1 MPKIEDNNAFLMAMG
16 DGSRI
21 EIHAKAADKD
31 SWTQISETAEAET
44 NTLTLAENT
53 GWQVGDK
60 IAIAASG
67 FDMDEAEEHTIIAV
81 SADGKTITLE
91 DDLEHDHFGEIK
103 TYDNGQA
110 GVDYQEWDIDMRA
123 EVALLSRNVT
133 IQGDA
138 DSEQDGYGGHTMVMA
153 GADMHIDGA
162 EFTNMGQES
171 IVGRYALHWHV
182 NGDVSGQYVTNSSIH
197 HTFNKGMT
205 VHGTQNTWIENN
217 AIYDT
222 IGHSYYL
229 EDGAEFGNVLMGN
242 LGMNTRKAD
251 SLAEAAIGS
260 DFTAVS
266 TYWITN
272 PNNHLIDNHAS
283 GSEEAGFW
291 ILGQSGVD
299 GESEALF
306 PNYVPAEQNPGIWD
320 GNSSH
325 SNDRDAFFIGREF
338 HEDGPNKGEVIN
350 GDPKITEPFAVDDF
364 TAYKN
369 GGFGLWIRNANGDW
383 TDVKLADNRIGAQ
396 FWGNN
401 TVSDSLV
408 VGESGIDNDSISDVY
423 HGWVLYDRSVHFED
437 VHFEGFDGVDTGAIA
452 QGVGRG
458 KTTTN
463 SFEGLTFGDDT
474 PEDNYFKGFKYNNRE
489 GEGLVDGGG
498 AIVGAI
504 HDQDGSLTGQAG
516 AIITPGI
523 VDVSSGLVNIVKA
536 ANGLPDDVSGFNY
549 TDGAIYNETQ
559 NMWLHSADSVIGKMV
574 AFTGSN
580 KNQRPEYT
588 VERSDNG
595 AKILFQNDAQ
605 GAAKGGDLNVDA
617 GGDVTY
623 TFEFTR
629 ALPDEFDVDVRFL
642 PEGASVNYV
651 FKDMPNRVEVS
662 GATQVQTAAQMAS
675 ATETVWMRDGND
687 ILVKTYA
694 DRFFESAASRGATGD
709 PAEAAFSDP
718 FRLLISNDAKG
729 LNTGE
734 FRPEPAPANYIET
747 ADLTPLP
754 DRADS
759 TSDTVEISD
768 GDPRWSNANAWGGG
782 TPGAGDIVIINE
794 GQRMVLDADATVQGI
809 IVNGGELV
817 VEDEQDL
824 ALSSDWILVINGGLF
839 QVGTEGDPFE
849 HDFVLT
855 LEGDDK
861 GNDIDVAALM
871 SSDADDIVRATGEV
885 MPETEDPVPEEPE
898 TEEPETEEPLPEE
911 LETEEPVPEEPE
923 TEGPETEE
931 PETGEVRAVFRVVD
945 TQDDTVNDA
954 GIADGATLDAA
965 NLGIVV
971 EPDMLVGSAVFYLDG
986 EKVKTENVAPYALF
1000 GDKNS
1005 DFNPGDL
1012 EEGEYILEV
1021 IFYENSG
1028 GKGDLLGSDVISFE
1042 IAETTGDPTPNDDT
1056 DTPDIPPPLTD
1067 LPNEEDTMDTNTSP
1081 NGTAD
1086 IDPNGL
1092 AAWADQILF
1101 HFDGNNNDIDDIA
1114 AIPVATVLAA
1124 SAGITDKITFF
1135 HGNNITED
1143 NNNSRLPKLDNAA
1156 EYAESFG
1163 IRTVDYQDNIDAATA
1178 QVVEML
1184 TSGQNVL
1191 AIEGGPMEAIY
1202 RALEQTPEQFHDNIK
1217 LLSHSG
1223 WNENRSEIERPGV
1236 TEARTWDDIADDFP
1250 GVDQVDI
1257 ASQNNGVNNNDG
1269 FYNRNW
1275 DDLDDATDDLLIDL
1289 RDMMLEAGD
1298 KRNDPSD
1305 AGMLFYALT
1314 GIEEGTAQ
1322 EAIAYITGS
1331 GILDDTTGEP
1341 EPNQDPITVADAVT
1355 VDVDGSVLLDVLAN
1369 DVDPE
1374 GGALILTDA
1383 FFEGEPGVTLSVED
1397 NQVRIT
1403 PDRTASDENREL
1415 EFFYTVAD
1423 QDGGTGFERV
1433 ALTITNDNVDPIPNL
1448 VAAINAGGDAFT
1460 SSNGIEYAADA
1471 LTRGREREIDA
1482 DIARTDE
1489 DGLYTT
1495 ARMKND
1501 NFTYEIDTGNGT
1513 FDLELN
1519 FAHMNGG
1526 KKDTTG
1532 ERLVDVFVEDEL
1544 VFDNLDVESEAGK
1557 RAAFDLVGEVE
1568 VTDGALTINIQSD
1581 GEKAVG
1587 LNGLSVW
1594 GSSGDLDGTFI
1605 AGSITD
1611 DLMLA

>member
-1 MPKIEDNNAFLMAMG
+1 MMPTITNNNAFLMAMG

-21 EIHAKAADKD
+21 EIHAKSADKD
-31 SWTQISETAEAET
+31 SWTQISETAEATT
-44 NTLTLAENT
+44 NTLTLAEDT

-67 FDMDEAEEHTIIAV
+67 FDMDEAEEHEIVAV
-81 SADGKTITLE
+81 SADGKTVTLL
-91 DDLEHDHFGEIK
+91 DDLEHDHFGQIK
-103 TYDNGQA
+103 TYDNGLTGA
-110 GVDYQEWDIDMRA
+110 DYQEWDVDMRA

-133 IQGDA
+133 IQGDEDSA
-138 DSEQDGYGGHTMVMA
+138 DDGYGGHTMVMN

-162 EFTNMGQES
+162 EFTNMGQEG
-171 IVGRYALHWHV
+171 ILGRYALHWHV
-182 NGDVSGQYVTNSSIH
+182 NGDVSGQFVTNSSIH

-222 IGHSYYL
+222 VGHSYYF
-229 EDGAEFGNVLMGN
+229 EDGAEFGNVLLNN

-251 SLAEAAIGS
+251 SLAEAAIGT

-266 TYWITN
+266 TFWITN
-272 PNNHLIDNHAS
+272 PDNHLVDNHAA

-306 PNYVPAEQNPGIWD
+306 PDYVPAEQKPGIWN
-320 GNSSH
+320 GNLTH

-338 HEDGPNKGEVIN
+338 HESGPNKGEVIS
-350 GDPKITEPFAVDDF
+350 GDPSITEPFAVDDF

-369 GGFGLWIRNANGDW
+369 GGFGLWIRNADGDW

-408 VGESGIDNDSISDVY
+408 VGESGIDDDSIADVY

-437 VHFEGFDGVDTGAIA
+437 VHFEGFDGIDTAAIA

-474 PEDNYFKGFKYNNRE
+474 PEDNYFKGFKYNNDI

-498 AIVGAI
+498 AIVGAL
-504 HDQDGSLTGQAG
+504 HDEDGSITGQAG

-523 VDVSSGLVNIVKA
+523 VDVSNGLVNVITA
-536 ANGLPDDVSGFNY
+536 ANGLPNNVSGFNA
-549 TDGAIYNETQ
+549 TDGAVYSEDQ
-559 NMWLHSADSVIGKMV
+559 NMWVHSEGSVIGKMV

-580 KNQRPEYT
+580 KNARPEYT

-605 GAAKGGDLNVDA
+605 GAARGADLNVDA

-623 TFEFTR
+623 TFDFTT

-651 FKDMPNRVEVS
+651 FKDMPSNADVS
-662 GATQVQTAAQMAS
+662 GAIQVQTAAQMAV
-675 ATETVWMRDGND
+675 ATETVWMRDGAD

-694 DRFFESAASRGATGD
+694 DRFYESGASRGADGS
-709 PAEAAFSDP
+709 ASEAVFSDP
-718 FRLLISNDAKG
+718 FRLLLSNDADE
-729 LNTGE
+729 LNRGQIQAQ
-734 FRPEPAPANYIET
+734 PAPTNFVEAP
-747 ADLTPLP
+747 DPTPVP
-754 DRADS
+754 ERAAS
-759 TSDTVEISD
+759 TSDTVEISA
-768 GDPRWSNANAWGGG
+768 GDPRWSEAGAWDGR
-782 TPGAGDIVIINE
+782 TPGVGDIVIIGE
-794 GQRMVLDADATVQGI
+794 GQRMVLDADANVQGI

-839 QVGTEGDPFE
+839 QVGTEDDPFE
-849 HDFVLT
+849 HDFDLT

-861 GNDIDVAALM
+861 GNDVDVAAIM
-871 SSDADDIVRATGEV
+871 ASNADNIVRATGE
-885 MPETEDPVPEEPE
+885 TTPE
-898 TEEPETEEPLPEE
+898 TEEPEVEEPEV
-911 LETEEPVPEEPE
+911 EEPEVEEPEVKEPEVEEPE
-923 TEGPETEE
+923 TD
-931 PETGEVRAVFRVVD
+931 EVSAVFRVVN
-945 TQDDTVNDA
+945 TLNDA
-954 GIADGATLDAA
+954 IDGSAFVDGATLSAE
-965 NLGIVV
+965 NLGIVAQ
-971 EPDMLVGSAVFYLDG
+971 PNMPVGSAVFYLDG
-986 EKVKTENVAPYALF
+986 EKVQTESVAPYALF
-1000 GDKNS
+1000 GDARG
-1005 DFNPGDL
+1005 DFNAGDL
-1012 EEGEYILEV
+1012 AAGDYALEV

-1028 GKGDLLGSDVISFE
+1028 GRGDVLGSEVINFSVTDGV
-1042 IAETTGDPTPNDDT
+1042 A
-1056 DTPDIPPPLTD
+1056 DTPPDTGPDMPADEPPLTE
-1067 LPNEEDTMDTNTSP
+1067 PPTEDNNMNSNAIP
-1081 NGTAD
+1081 SGNAA
-1086 IDPNGL
+1086 IDPDGL
-1092 AAWADQILF
+1092 VAWADQILF
-1101 HFDGNNNDIDDIA
+1101 HFDGNNNDIDDVA
-1114 AIPVATVLAA
+1114 AIPVASVLAA
-1124 SAGITDKITFF
+1124 SAGIANKITFF
-1135 HGNNITED
+1135 HGNSLTEP
-1143 NNNSRLPKLDNAA
+1143 NNSSRLPLLDNAA
-1156 EYAESFG
+1156 DFAESLG
-1163 IRTVDYQDNIDAATA
+1163 IDTVDYQDNINAATA
-1178 QVVEML
+1178 QVIEML

-1223 WNENRSEIERPGV
+1223 WNENRSETTRPGV
-1236 TEARTWDDIADDFP
+1236 NEARTWDDIADDFP
-1250 GVDQVDI
+1250 GVELVEI
-1257 ASQNNGVNNNDG
+1257 AGQNNGVNNNLG
-1269 FYNRNW
+1269 FNNRNW
-1275 DDLDDATDDLLIDL
+1275 ADLDNATDDLLIEL
-1289 RDMMLEAGD
+1289 RALMEDAGA
-1298 KRNDPSD
+1298 KVNDPSD

-1314 GIEEGTAQ
+1314 GIEEGTPQ
-1322 EAIAYITGS
+1322 DAIAYIEAS
-1331 GILDDTTGEP
+1331 GILDDTP
-1341 EPNQDPITVADAVT
+1341 APNQDPITMTDAVT

-1374 GGALILTDA
+1374 GGTLTLTDA
-1383 FFEGEPGVTLSVED
+1383 FFEGEPGVNLAVEN

-1403 PDRTASDENREL
+1403 PDRATSDENRTL

-1423 QDGGTGFERV
+1423 EDGGTGFERAEV
-1433 ALTITNDNVDPIPNL
+1433 TITNNDDGDPTPNL
-1448 VAAINAGGDAFT
+1448 IAAINAGGGEYT
-1460 SSNGIEYAADA
+1460 SANGITYAADT
-1471 LTRGREREIDA
+1471 LTKGRERVVEDDFAGTEDDA
-1482 DIARTDE
+1482 
-1489 DGLYTT
+1489 LYGS
-1495 ARMKND
+1495 ARMKN
-1501 NFTYEIDTGNGT
+1501 NAFTYEIDTGNGT

-1526 KKDTTG
+1526 KNDTTG
-1532 ERLVDVFVEDEL
+1532 ERLIDIFIEDEL
-1544 VFDNLDVESEAGK
+1544 VFNNLDVESEAGK
-1557 RAAFDLVGEVE
+1557 RAAFDLIGEIE
-1568 VTDGALTINIQSD
+1568 VMDGSLTLTIASD

-1594 GSSGDLDGTFI
+1594 DASGDLNETFV
-1605 AGSITD
+1605 AGSFTD
-1611 DLMLA
+1611 DFALA